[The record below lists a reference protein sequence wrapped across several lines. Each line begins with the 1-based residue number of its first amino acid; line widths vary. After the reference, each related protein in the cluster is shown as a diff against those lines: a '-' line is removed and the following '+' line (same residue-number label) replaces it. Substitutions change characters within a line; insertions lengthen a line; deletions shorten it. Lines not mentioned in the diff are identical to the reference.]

1 MTRRTQAQAIAEAAA
16 GLVSDGPVDVAGHMA
31 FLLTD
36 LTEVI
41 GGGSSAGLLIR
52 DEAGRLE
59 VLAASSHQSAQLE
72 LFQVQNVQGPCIEA
86 LLENRAVH
94 ADTAE
99 EIRERWSRVGG
110 HLALSCQ
117 SLEASP
123 LRWRGRPIGTLNVL
137 HPHPHA
143 MGPEQRQAVQTFA
156 DIATLILIQAATFD
170 HDIDPTQVVRRA
182 LHDRALVEQAKG
194 VLAYTRG
201 MDIAQAYDDLL
212 HQARTEHVPLVELAR
227 HVLADAGPGRRP
239 DLQAEPG

>member
-1 MTRRTQAQAIAEAAA
+1 MIRRTQAQAIADAAA
-16 GLVSDGPVDVAGHMA
+16 GLVADGPVDVAGHLA

-36 LTEVI
+36 LVEVI

-52 DEAGRLE
+52 DQDGRLD

-110 HLALSCQ
+110 YLALSCQ

-143 MGPEQRQAVQTFA
+143 LGPEQRQAVQTFA
-156 DIATLILIQAATFD
+156 DIATLILIQAATLD
-170 HDIDPTQVVRRA
+170 HEIDPAHVVRLA
-182 LHDRALVEQAKG
+182 LRDRALVEQAKG
-194 VLAYTRG
+194 VLAYTR
-201 MDIAQAYDDLL
+201 DIDVARAYDDLL
-212 HQARTEHVPLVELAR
+212 HQARSEQVPLVELAR
-227 HVLADAGPGRRP
+227 RVLADAGSGRRSAP
-239 DLQAEPG
+239 QAEPG